1 MGSLGASDGGP
12 LPPPPPQIESGLW
25 WGMRLR
31 DRTGRSVG
39 PELGSRIR
47 TWVLGPCARLDFET
61 KSLVGSSHGSDSS
74 LWVWCFESCS
84 NIVLYY
90 FFFFSFYQVIKVK
103 HV

>member
-1 MGSLGASDGGP
+1 MGSLGASDGGS
-12 LPPPPPQIESGLW
+12 LPPPTQIESGLW

-47 TWVLGPCARLDFET
+47 TWVLGSCARLDFET
-61 KSLVGSSHGSDSS
+61 KSLAGSSHGSDSS
-74 LWVWCFESCS
+74 LWVWCFESFS
-84 NIVLYY
+84 NIGLY
-90 FFFFSFYQVIKVK
+90 FFFLSFYQVIKVK